1 MKITHKP
8 ETILGIELELRV
20 IDLYLIIV
28 FIVGMFVGYILGVL
42 V

>member
-20 IDLYLIIV
+20 IDLYLVVV
-28 FIVGMFVGYILGVL
+28 FLIGMFVGYILGAV
-42 V
+42 